1 MATDKKRAPEF
12 FTDSSGAE
20 LARLPLAASGT
31 FAVLHASD
39 MKTLIDAGVS
49 QNWSTNHHGY
59 VVVNIPKRGPV
70 PVARLV
76 IGASDGECVSYKDG
90 DRRNL
95 RHDNLSLA
103 RNNTVRVDIEALRA
117 LQAAERQ
124 ARAAY
129 WAETAGKS
137 SQA

>member
-12 FTDSSGAE
+12 FTDSSGAD
-20 LARLPLAASGT
+20 LARVPLATAGT

-39 MKTLIDAGVS
+39 MKTLIAAGVS
-49 QNWSTNHHGY
+49 QNWSTNRSGY
-59 VVVNIPKRGPV
+59 VVVNIPRLGPV

-76 IGASDGECVSYKDG
+76 IGASDGECVSYKDR

-95 RHDNLSLA
+95 RHDNLILA
-103 RNNTVRVDIEALRA
+103 RSSTARVDIEALRA
-117 LQAAERQ
+117 LQVAERQ
-124 ARAAY
+124 ARATY
-129 WAETAGKS
+129 WAETTGKS

>member
-1 MATDKKRAPEF
+1 MATDKKRTPEY

-20 LARLPLAASGT
+20 LARLPLAIEGT

-39 MKTLIDAGVS
+39 MKALIAAGVS
-49 QNWSTNHHGY
+49 QNWSTNRGGY
-59 VVVNIPKRGPV
+59 VVVNIPRLGPV

-76 IGASDGECVSYKDG
+76 IGASEGECVSYKDR

-95 RHDNLSLA
+95 RHDNLALA
-103 RNNTVRVDIEALRA
+103 RSNTMRVDIEALRA

>member
-49 QNWSTNHHGY
+49 QNWSTNRSGY
-59 VVVNIPKRGPV
+59 VVVNIPRLGPV

-76 IGASDGECVSYKDG
+76 IGASDGECVSYKDR

-95 RHDNLSLA
+95 RHDNLTLA
-103 RNNTVRVDIEALRA
+103 RNSTARVDIEALRA

-124 ARAAY
+124 TRAAY
-129 WAETAGKS
+129 WAGLNGKS